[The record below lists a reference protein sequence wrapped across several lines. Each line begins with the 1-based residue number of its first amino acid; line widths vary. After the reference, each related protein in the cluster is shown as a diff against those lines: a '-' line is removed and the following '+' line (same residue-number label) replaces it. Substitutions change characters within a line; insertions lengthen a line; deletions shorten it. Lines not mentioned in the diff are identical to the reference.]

1 MSSSL
6 SILHVDE
13 GLLLQPAELVT
24 RLRTLQADLPP
35 LILIGHRCELASI
48 LSKQMLLQFL
58 PQEERSRIEKFF
70 HLADQQRFGIGRTI
84 LRAILGHWFS
94 IEPSSVVIALSTYGK
109 PYCENAPFFNISH
122 SGDYI
127 ALAIHPSTAVGIDVE
142 QVQHYKEWK
151 EMSALLWPEIVIKHI
166 ESFPVHAQSTEF
178 LNQWCQYEATT
189 KARGLGLSAQWE
201 IIAPEKPCHL
211 WKLSLPETY
220 LGYAAM
226 L

>member
-1 MSSSL
+1 
-6 SILHVDE
+6 
-13 GLLLQPAELVT
+13 
-24 RLRTLQADLPP
+24 
-35 LILIGHRCELASI
+35 
-48 LSKQMLLQFL
+48 MLLQFL
-58 PQEERSRIEKFF
+58 PQEERSRIEEFF
-70 HLADQQRFGIGRTI
+70 YLADQQRFGIGRTI

-94 IEPSSVVIALSTYGK
+94 IEPSSVVISLSPYGK

-189 KARGLGLSAQWE
+189 KAHGLGLSAQWE

>member
-1 MSSSL
+1 MSGSL
-6 SILHVDE
+6 SGVHVDE
-13 GLLLQPAELVT
+13 ALLLQPAELVT
-24 RLRTLQADLPP
+24 RLRTLKADQPP
-35 LILIGHRCELASI
+35 LILIGNRCELASM
-48 LSKQMLLQFL
+48 LTKQMLHQFL
-58 PQEERSRIEKFF
+58 PQEERSRIEEFF
-70 HLADQQRFGIGRTI
+70 HLADQQRFVIGRSI

-94 IEPSSVVIALSTYGK
+94 IEPSSVAITLSTYGK

-127 ALAIHPSTAVGIDVE
+127 VLAIHPSRKAGIDVE

-151 EMSALLWPEIVIKHI
+151 GMAAMLWPEIVTKHI
-166 ESFPVHAQSTEF
+166 ESFPVHSQSTEF
-178 LNQWCQYEATT
+178 LNQWCQYEALT
-189 KARGLGLSAQWE
+189 KAYGLGLSAQWE
-201 IIAPEKPCHL
+201 KIASEKPCHL

>member
-1 MSSSL
+1 MSGSL
-6 SILHVDE
+6 SCFHVDE
-13 GLLLQPAELVT
+13 ALLLDPAELVT
-24 RLRTLQADLPP
+24 RLRTLKADQPP
-35 LILIGHRCELASI
+35 LILIGNRCELASM
-48 LSKQMLLQFL
+48 LTKQTLCQFL
-58 PQEERSRIEKFF
+58 PQEERSRTEALY
-70 HLADQQRFGIGRTI
+70 HLADQQRFGIGRII

-94 IEPSSVVIALSTYGK
+94 IEPSSVAITLSTYGK
-109 PYCENAPFFNISH
+109 PYCDNAPFFNISH

-127 ALAIHPSTAVGIDVE
+127 ALAIHPSRTVGIDVE
-142 QVQHYKEWK
+142 QMQQHKEWK
-151 EMSALLWPEIVIKHI
+151 KMAAMLWPEIAIMHI

-189 KARGLGLSAQWE
+189 KAHGLGLSAKWE
-201 IIAPEKPCHL
+201 QIASEKRCHL